1 MPVLDGGGLVRNHH
15 SVAERIFVDSGI
27 VIDPV
32 VARLERGFPAPGQE
46 LFTVDIDFGRP
57 LIRFTVET
65 GDLVVVLA
73 VDPAAGKLGRSE
85 NRMNI
90 IIPNSTAPITL
101 KSRWITA
108 ARFAV
113 LVAPA
118 LESSAVTQVPMF
130 CPSVM

>member
-85 NRMNI
+85 NLPVGAVRAGDGESI
-90 IIPNSTAPITL
+90 LSCSSCLPSSCTTL
-101 KSRWITA
+101 R
-108 ARFAV
+108 R
-113 LVAPA
+113 L
-118 LESSAVTQVPMF
+118 
-130 CPSVM
+130 